1 MSKLPTQNKD
11 YYKGRIIEMPNQK
24 DKTTDNQKDLN
35 FLLEEFMKFLKIRK
49 IKKVL
54 VKKWVGRPYK
64 SVYLDI

>member
-49 IKKVL
+49 IKKECW
-54 VKKWVGRPYK
+54 KYHISKH
-64 SVYLDI
+64 SF

>member
-1 MSKLPTQNKD
+1 MPKLPTQNKD

-49 IKKVL
+49 IKKEC
-54 VKKWVGRPYK
+54 
-64 SVYLDI
+64 